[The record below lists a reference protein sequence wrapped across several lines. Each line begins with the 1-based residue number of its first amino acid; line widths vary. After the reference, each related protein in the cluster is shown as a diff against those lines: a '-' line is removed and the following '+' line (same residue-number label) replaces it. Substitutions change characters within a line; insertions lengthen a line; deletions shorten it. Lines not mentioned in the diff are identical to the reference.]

1 MLGKRI
7 KELREAKKLTQ
18 KELAEQLGL
27 TDATIGLYEV
37 EKRNPPI
44 ATLNGLA
51 NFFDVS
57 VDYLLGRTDSSNIYR
72 EKDRIEKQKKEMNKY
87 FTLEELEEFIR
98 SKREDK

>member
-18 KELAEQLGL
+18 KELADQFGL
-27 TDATIGLYEV
+27 KDATIGLYEV
-37 EKRNPPI
+37 EKRNPSI
-44 ATLNGLA
+44 DTLNRLA
-51 NFFDVS
+51 DFFEVS
-57 VDYLLGRTDSSNIYR
+57 VDYLLGRTDSLNIYR
-72 EKDRIEKQKKEMNKY
+72 EKDRIEKQKKEMKKY